1 MRLLSVLPLLA
12 LALGARPGEVVV
24 LPFPGLPPGPLEVAS
39 DLPLLLAPQASDGGV
54 VLVAVEVPPRF
65 PPGSYRV
72 CLRVASEKTFCKEVT
87 VEAVARL
94 RAQVPGEVA
103 GRSLRLALKNEGNLS
118 LRVQLA
124 PAEGSEVAF
133 SPLALSLSPGEERQ
147 AEIPLSG
154 FGLLR
159 LGLLWEG
166 RKEVFYLVRVRPEGG
181 RPLPYTLSGLLEGE
195 YASGAPPSLRLALE
209 GGLSREVRL
218 ALALEGP
225 HPSVRVG
232 VGTGNLSFGFRATGG
247 RGIEEARLGLR
258 EGPWE
263 GTLGYPPALEV
274 AYSGEALYRFR
285 LSLEALSV
293 GLADGTWAF
302 SGTLP
307 LAKPEGVSLRLERYG
322 DSRLYA
328 RWEGGAYLGFAT
340 KGWEG
345 EGGFSPSGPT
355 FRLGYAGSEG
365 GFTYALRVGYGGGP
379 TLGLQAGYTRPP
391 FSLRGRLEFGSA
403 VAFGLGVGYLEA
415 PLALGLDLSSSGLL
429 GFLEWREA
437 PYALRLEGRGDGRG
451 LWFGLFGSYAFR
463 LPVPEEVTLALGGYE
478 EVPLEGRVELLG
490 KPVRGARVEGGLAP
504 VETDENGRF
513 RLYAP
518 RAGARLKALPPEGL
532 LAFPTEVSWKPGDPP
547 PVLALRPASVLRL
560 RCEGGGRGA
569 HLVGE
574 VGAFVPCG
582 GEAFLF
588 PGTYRLLPEALPG
601 FRAEEREVVLRPLA
615 EEEVPLAFA
624 PLPVEALPEARP
636 LRVEWPLEVAPG
648 EVAQVRVRLEGG
660 SPGGVFL
667 SLPVLGERREGDDLV
682 LLFQVPWE
690 ARERLEVVL
699 RAKGGESRVLLPLNP
714 GKELLSVRLDPPRAS
729 LGERVRVRVETL
741 FPAEEVHLVLPTGA
755 LPLRREGEGPPWVF
769 VGTFRVEEALFREAE
784 RFTGSLAA
792 LSLQVKARQGEV
804 ERGKEVRLL
813 LR

>member
-1 MRLLSVLPLLA
+1 M
-12 LALGARPGEVVV
+12 
-24 LPFPGLPPGPLEVAS
+24 
-39 DLPLLLAPQASDGGV
+39 
-54 VLVAVEVPPRF
+54 
-65 PPGSYRV
+65 
-72 CLRVASEKTFCKEVT
+72 
-87 VEAVARL
+87 
-94 RAQVPGEVA
+94 
-103 GRSLRLALKNEGNLS
+103 
-118 LRVQLA
+118 
-124 PAEGSEVAF
+124 
-133 SPLALSLSPGEERQ
+133 
-147 AEIPLSG
+147 
-154 FGLLR
+154 
-159 LGLLWEG
+159 
-166 RKEVFYLVRVRPEGG
+166 
-181 RPLPYTLSGLLEGE
+181 
-195 YASGAPPSLRLALE
+195 
-209 GGLSREVRL
+209 
-218 ALALEGP
+218 
-225 HPSVRVG
+225 
-232 VGTGNLSFGFRATGG
+232 
-247 RGIEEARLGLR
+247 
-258 EGPWE
+258 
-263 GTLGYPPALEV
+263 
-274 AYSGEALYRFR
+274 
-285 LSLEALSV
+285 
-293 GLADGTWAF
+293 
-302 SGTLP
+302 
-307 LAKPEGVSLRLERYG
+307 
-322 DSRLYA
+322 
-328 RWEGGAYLGFAT
+328 
-340 KGWEG
+340 
-345 EGGFSPSGPT
+345 
-355 FRLGYAGSEG
+355 
-365 GFTYALRVGYGGGP
+365 
-379 TLGLQAGYTRPP
+379 
-391 FSLRGRLEFGSA
+391 
-403 VAFGLGVGYLEA
+403 
-415 PLALGLDLSSSGLL
+415 
-429 GFLEWREA
+429 
-437 PYALRLEGRGDGRG
+437 
-451 LWFGLFGSYAFR
+451 
-463 LPVPEEVTLALGGYE
+463 PEEVTLALGGYE

-532 LAFPTEVSWKPGDPP
+532 LALPTEVSWKPGDPP

-601 FRAEEREVVLRPLA
+601 FRAG
-615 EEEVPLAFA
+615 EEEVALEPLGRKEVLLAFTPIPTV
-624 PLPVEALPEARP
+624 PLSEARP

-660 SPGGVFL
+660 SPGEVSL

-769 VGTFRVEEALFREAE
+769 VGTFRVEEALFRGAE